1 MKVLL
6 DTDIGSDIDDAICLA
21 YLLAQPRCELLG
33 VTTVSGEPN
42 KRAKLVSALC
52 QAAGKDVPIYPGVE
66 HPLLVPQKQPR
77 VPQAAMLDRW
87 PHASQFPQGEA
98 IDFLRHTIR
107 AHPGEVTLLA
117 IGPMTN
123 VGLLFA
129 LDPDIPALLKELVMM
144 VGVFTNRL
152 AGVGPL
158 EWNAICDPH
167 AIAKI
172 YQTPV
177 AVHRSIGLDVT
188 CQVEM
193 NSQEVRRRFQ
203 TGLLRPVL
211 DFAEVWFEERPV
223 ITFHDP
229 LAALTLFD
237 DQVCSFSRGQVEVEL
252 SSPRL
257 LGMTH
262 WQPSASGPHE
272 IALAVDAPRFFEQY
286 FSVF

>member
-272 IALAVDAPRFFEQY
+272 IALEVDAPRFFEQY

>member
-66 HPLLVPQKQPR
+66 HPFLIPQKQPR

-107 AHPGEVTLLA
+107 AHPGEITLLA

-262 WQPSASGPHE
+262 WQASATGPHE
-272 IALAVDAPRFFEQY
+272 IALEVDAARFFEQY